1 MVPEATTCRTIV
13 VAFGS
18 GRAGDFR
25 LPPGVCPTT
34 VLQRPIGCK
43 LFADIQLIPLGI
55 MSIMKRF
62 FPALAA
68 WAALLSIAAPATA
81 AAADIGC
88 VSTTW
93 RIVNND
99 KVCVQSFSDPQIEGV
114 TCHLSYAKTG
124 GVSGA
129 LGFAENPSRFALS
142 CRQTGPL
149 KAAQPVRKVQED
161 VFTQRMSFLFK
172 GLNVSRLIDTE
183 NNSLI
188 YLVVSE
194 KLIDGSPYN
203 SISVVPLMPW
213 GDTEPAITFK

>member
-1 MVPEATTCRTIV
+1 MLAIFTYDPKGNLSTVRQ
-13 VAFGS
+13 
-18 GRAGDFR
+18 RAIR
-25 LPPGVCPTT
+25 CTLV
-34 VLQRPIGCK
+34 
-43 LFADIQLIPLGI
+43 ADIQLHPLKI
-55 MSIMKRF
+55 KTIMKPF
-62 FPALAA
+62 FSALAA
-68 WAALLSIAAPATA
+68 CAVLLSVSTPA
-81 AAADIGC
+81 AAAGDVGC

-99 KVCVQSFSDPQIEGV
+99 KVCVQSFNDPQVEGV

-129 LGFAENPSRFALS
+129 LGLAENPSRFSLS

-149 KAAQPVRKVQED
+149 KAEKPLRKVQED

-172 GLNVSRLIDTE
+172 GLNVSRLVDEE
-183 NNSLI
+183 NKSLI

-213 GDTEPAITFK
+213 GETEPAITFK

>member
-1 MVPEATTCRTIV
+1 
-13 VAFGS
+13 
-18 GRAGDFR
+18 
-25 LPPGVCPTT
+25 
-34 VLQRPIGCK
+34 
-43 LFADIQLIPLGI
+43 
-55 MSIMKRF
+55 MKRLF
-62 FPALAA
+62 KILLSC
-68 WAALLSIAAPATA
+68 AALLGAASPATA
-81 AAADIGC
+81 DAADIGC

-99 KVCVQSFSDPQIEGV
+99 KVCVQSFRDPQIDGV

-142 CRQTGPL
+142 CRQIGPL
-149 KAAQPVRKVQED
+149 KAVQPIRKVQEN

-172 GLNVSRLIDTE
+172 GLNVSRLVDTE

-213 GDTEPAITFK
+213 GDTEPAVTVK

>member
-1 MVPEATTCRTIV
+1 MKY
-13 VAFGS
+13 F
-18 GRAGDFR
+18 
-25 LPPGVCPTT
+25 
-34 VLQRPIGCK
+34 LQI
-43 LFADIQLIPLGI
+43 L
-55 MSIMKRF
+55 
-62 FPALAA
+62 LAA
-68 WAALLSIAAPATA
+68 ATLLSVTAPATA
-81 AAADIGC
+81 RADDIGC

-99 KVCVQSFSDPQIEGV
+99 KVCVQSFRDPQIQGV

-129 LGFAENPSRFALS
+129 LGLAENPSRFALS
-142 CRQTGPL
+142 CRQVGPL
-149 KAAQPVRKVQED
+149 KAAQPIRKVQED
-161 VFTQRMSFLFK
+161 VFTRRMSFLFK
-172 GLNVSRLIDTE
+172 GLNVSRLVDTE

-213 GDTEPAITFK
+213 GDTEPSVPVK

>member
-1 MVPEATTCRTIV
+1 
-13 VAFGS
+13 
-18 GRAGDFR
+18 
-25 LPPGVCPTT
+25 
-34 VLQRPIGCK
+34 
-43 LFADIQLIPLGI
+43 
-55 MSIMKRF
+55 MSIMKRVF
-62 FPALAA
+62 SALAA
-68 WAALLSIAAPATA
+68 CAALLGTAAPATA
-81 AAADIGC
+81 VADDIGC

-99 KVCVQSFSDPQIEGV
+99 KVCVQSFNDPQIEGV

-129 LGFAENPSRFALS
+129 LGFAENPSRFSLS

-183 NNSLI
+183 NQSLI

-213 GDTEPAITFK
+213 RDTEPAITVK

>member
-1 MVPEATTCRTIV
+1 MTI
-13 VAFGS
+13 
-18 GRAGDFR
+18 
-25 LPPGVCPTT
+25 L
-34 VLQRPIGCK
+34 
-43 LFADIQLIPLGI
+43 
-55 MSIMKRF
+55 KRF

-68 WAALLSIAAPATA
+68 CAALFSVSAPASA
-81 AAADIGC
+81 ATEVGC

-99 KVCVQSFSDPQIEGV
+99 KVCVQSFNDPQIEGV

-129 LGFAENPSRFALS
+129 LGLAENPSRFSLS

-149 KAAQPVRKVQED
+149 KAEQPLRKVQED

-172 GLNVSRLIDTE
+172 GLNVSRLVDIE
-183 NNSLI
+183 NKSLI

-213 GDTEPAITFK
+213 RDIEPAITFK

>member
-1 MVPEATTCRTIV
+1 
-13 VAFGS
+13 
-18 GRAGDFR
+18 
-25 LPPGVCPTT
+25 
-34 VLQRPIGCK
+34 
-43 LFADIQLIPLGI
+43 
-55 MSIMKRF
+55 MKRF
-62 FPALAA
+62 IQAVFAC
-68 WAALLSIAAPATA
+68 AALLSMTTPATA
-81 AAADIGC
+81 MADDIGC

-99 KVCVQSFSDPQIEGV
+99 KVCVQSFRDPQIQGV

-129 LGFAENPSRFALS
+129 LGLAENPSRFSLS
-142 CRQTGPL
+142 CRQVGPL
-149 KAAQPVRKVQED
+149 KATQPIRKVQED
-161 VFTQRMSFLFK
+161 VFTRRMSFLFK
-172 GLNVSRLIDTE
+172 GLNVSRLVDTE

-213 GDTEPAITFK
+213 GSTEPAITFK

>member
-1 MVPEATTCRTIV
+1 MGPGRKSWI
-13 VAFGS
+13 
-18 GRAGDFR
+18 GRAIA
-25 LPPGVCPTT
+25 CT
-34 VLQRPIGCK
+34 
-43 LFADIQLIPLGI
+43 LFADIHLI
-55 MSIMKRF
+55 SAFIMKRF
-62 FPALAA
+62 FQALCACLTFLA
-68 WAALLSIAAPATA
+68 ITHPVTA
-81 AAADIGC
+81 SADEIGC

-99 KVCVQSFSDPQIEGV
+99 KVCVQSFQDPQIEGV

-129 LGFAENPSRFALS
+129 LGLAENPSRFALS
-142 CRQTGPL
+142 CRQVGPL
-149 KAAQPVRKVQED
+149 KAAKPVRKVQED

-172 GLNVSRLIDTE
+172 GLNVSRLVDTA

-213 GDTEPAITFK
+213 GDVEPAITFK